1 MKKMLLISHD
11 FPPLHSVESVRSFKF
26 AKYLL
31 VFGLKSDVICGGQQ
45 EQSCFDGLDIHR
57 TFSSENILLR
67 VFELFTGLDSKLLW
81 TPSAIKTGKRLLSK
95 QKYSVILSRS
105 TPISSHLVAYKLK
118 LSNNVPWIADFSDP
132 WTQNIY
138 TRYPSRITKKIDEHL
153 EKKVVYAADRI
164 VFTSQRTKDLFLSK
178 YVDIPE
184 SKVSVIPNFYDKT
197 DFQNIKGS
205 YNSDKCTFVHAGSF
219 YKIRS
224 PEPFFKALDLLT
236 YEIDISNIHVKL
248 VGNMKGFEHLI
259 EKYGLENVVEMTGV
273 VSREEANMH
282 LNSADVLL
290 LIDAPSD
297 TPSVFLP
304 TKLVDYIFM
313 DKPILAITP
322 VGTSADV
329 VKATNT
335 GTVVSPLD
343 ISSIKNRIKE
353 YYERYQESNLTIS
366 PNFNEICRYTAQQC
380 AKDMYEIIE
389 ELTQ

>member
-1 MKKMLLISHD
+1 MLLISHD

-31 VFGLKSDVICGGQQ
+31 DFGLKSDVICGGQQ
-45 EQSCFDGLDIHR
+45 EQSCVYGLDIHR
-57 TFSSENILLR
+57 IFSPDNILLR
-67 VFELFTGLDSKLLW
+67 AFELFTGLDSKLLW
-81 TPSAIKTGKRLLSK
+81 TLSAIRTGKRLSSK
-95 QKYSVILSRS
+95 QNYDMILSRS

-118 LSNNVPWIADFSDP
+118 RSNNIPWVADFSDP

-138 TRYPSRITKKIDEHL
+138 KKYPFRSIKKIDEYL

-178 YVDIPE
+178 YVDMPE
-184 SKVSVIPNFYDKT
+184 SKVRVIPNFYDKT
-197 DFQNIKGS
+197 DFQDIKKS
-205 YNSDKCTFVHAGSF
+205 HNSDKCTFVHAGSF

-224 PEPFFKALDLLT
+224 PEPFFNALDLLRS
-236 YEIDISNIHVKL
+236 EIDISNIHVKL
-248 VGNMKGFEHLI
+248 VGNMKGFEYLV
-259 EKYGLENVVEMTGV
+259 EKYDIGNIIEMTGV
-273 VSREEANMH
+273 VSREEANMY
-282 LNSADVLL
+282 LSSADVLL

-313 DKPILAITP
+313 EKPILAITP
-322 VGTSADV
+322 AGTSADV

-343 ISSIKNRIKE
+343 ISEIKNRIKE
-353 YYERYQESNLTIS
+353 YYELYQESNLTIS
-366 PNFNEICRYTAQQC
+366 PNLNEISRYTAQQC